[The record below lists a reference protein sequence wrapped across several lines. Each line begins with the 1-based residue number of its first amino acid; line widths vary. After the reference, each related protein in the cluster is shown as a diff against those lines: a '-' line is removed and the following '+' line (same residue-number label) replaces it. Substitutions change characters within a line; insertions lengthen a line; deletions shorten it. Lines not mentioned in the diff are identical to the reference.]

1 MPDLPA
7 APKRRSLSL
16 KFADP
21 AEEASFQLD
30 LGEALLPIIRLGLL
44 GGLWLWPAVGLA
56 VLLLD
61 PPNPL
66 GVVVIAAFMF
76 AVNIVTLLLLRTPK
90 SLERIESIGAV
101 VCALSG
107 VSVIL
112 TVPVAGRPDLS
123 VFVVPGLMIVAI
135 YAFVVFQL
143 PPLPG
148 LAAAAVF
155 LAAYVVAP
163 LQQYSPVTYVLNLL
177 MIGTV
182 LGLGAMAAYFLERS
196 MRDRYRQSRLIE
208 AQAVEIAEEQ
218 AKSDRLLRNILPARI
233 AARLRVEPTSLAE
246 RFESATVLFSDLVS
260 FTTLSERIGPQ
271 ATADMLN
278 DLVSR
283 FDDLAE
289 QLGLE
294 KIKTIGDAYLVVGGV
309 PDLLPDHALRVVQ
322 MGVAMVEATAAC
334 ARELN
339 LPLAIRVGVHSGA
352 VVAGVIGRTK
362 FAYDV
367 WGDTVNV
374 ASRLEATGLPGEVQV
389 SETTI
394 AGLGDAFTVSPR
406 GPVELKGRGSV
417 LAFLVHPK
425 ASVAGVA

>member
-1 MPDLPA
+1 MLG
-7 APKRRSLSL
+7 RRSFSL
-16 KFADP
+16 KFPDP

-30 LGEALLPIIRLGLL
+30 LAKALLPIIRLGLI

-66 GVVVIAAFMF
+66 GVVVIATFMF
-76 AVNIVTLLLLRTPK
+76 VVNILTLLLLRTPK

-218 AKSDRLLRNILPARI
+218 AKSDRLLRNVLPARI
-233 AARLRVEPTSLAE
+233 AARLR
-246 RFESATVLFSDLVS
+246 R
-260 FTTLSERIGPQ
+260 R
-271 ATADMLN
+271 AD
-278 DLVSR
+278 VAGR
-283 FDDLAE
+283 
-289 QLGLE
+289 
-294 KIKTIGDAYLVVGGV
+294 
-309 PDLLPDHALRVVQ
+309 ALRVGDRPLLGPRQLYDPVR
-322 MGVAMVEATAAC
+322 ADRAAGDRGHAQRPRLALRRPGRAVR
-334 ARELN
+334 AREDQDDRR
-339 LPLAIRVGVHSGA
+339 RVPGRRRRPGPD
-352 VVAGVIGRTK
+352 AGPCR
-362 FAYDV
+362 ARRP
-367 WGDTVNV
+367 N
-374 ASRLEATGLPGEVQV
+374 
-389 SETTI
+389 
-394 AGLGDAFTVSPR
+394 
-406 GPVELKGRGSV
+406 GPVDDRGDRG
-417 LAFLVHPK
+417 LCP
-425 ASVAGVA
+425 